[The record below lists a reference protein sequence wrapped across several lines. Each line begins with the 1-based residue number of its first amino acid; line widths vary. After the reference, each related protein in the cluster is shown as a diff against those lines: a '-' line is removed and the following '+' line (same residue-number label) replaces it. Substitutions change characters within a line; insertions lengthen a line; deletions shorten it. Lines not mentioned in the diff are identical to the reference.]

1 MVLPKLNPPKK
12 RQPRPSVDTT
22 SSNNNDDDD
31 DTETPV
37 TPRGPTLPPVK
48 LAPYPSKQ
56 LFVLACCR
64 FSEPVA
70 MTSSFPY
77 LFFMIRDFHLTEDE
91 KEIGRYAGF
100 LASCFSF
107 AQFFSG
113 IFSRNRFLGWRDVDC
128 RITLGTVV

>member
-1 MVLPKLNPPKK
+1 MVLPKPNPPTN
-12 RQPRPSVDTT
+12 RQPRPSIDTN
-22 SSNNNDDDD
+22 SDDDD
-31 DTETPV
+31 DMDTPV

-100 LASCFSF
+100 LASSFSF

-113 IFSRNRFLGWRDVDC
+113 K
-128 RITLGTVV
+128 TPQ

>member
-12 RQPRPSVDTT
+12 RQTRPFIDTNLE
-22 SSNNNDDDD
+22 NNDDD

-37 TPRGPTLPPVK
+37 TPRRPPTPPVK

-56 LFVLACCR
+56 LFVLGCCR

-113 IFSRNRFLGWRDVDC
+113 
-128 RITLGTVV
+128 TVPNDNWLLEGC

>member
-1 MVLPKLNPPKK
+1 MVAPKLSPPKK
-12 RQPRPSVDTT
+12 RQPRLNTQIAT
-22 SSNNNDDDD
+22 NDDERD
-31 DTETPV
+31 EPV
-37 TPRGPTLPPVK
+37 LPAQKK

-77 LFFMIRDFHLTEDE
+77 LFFMIRDFHLTDDE
-91 KEIGRYAGF
+91 KKIGRYAGF
-100 LASCFSF
+100 LASSFSL

-113 IFSRNRFLGWRDVDC
+113 SMFLLFC
-128 RITLGTVV
+128 